1 MIYTQVFT
9 EKPGYLLCVSDG
21 TIDSVDTY
29 IEWGKAAVSRA
40 LETGNFKILF
50 DNRTLFLDLQ
60 SWDIALFAKFLDGM
74 DYVSIG
80 LRLAVLSNPAN
91 DEASHLVETALRK
104 RSASYKRF
112 KSQKEAVTWLDKKI
126 ADQF

>member
-1 MIYTQVFT
+1 MKYTQVFT
-9 EKPGYLLCVSDG
+9 ETPGYLLCVSNG
-21 TIDSVDTY
+21 TINSVEAY
-29 IEWGKAAVSRA
+29 VNWGEAAVSKA

-50 DNRTLFLDLQ
+50 DNRTLLLDLD
-60 SWDIALFAKFLDGM
+60 SWEIDIFSKHLDEM

-91 DEASHLVETALRK
+91 EEISQQIELALTN

-112 KSQKEAVTWLDKKI
+112 KSQEDAVKWLESRS
-126 ADQF
+126 